1 MNVTSLFRSIPRAA
15 SAARNRDFTGA
26 QAILLAGVFAAL
38 GVNDGRP
45 R

>member
-1 MNVTSLFRSIPRAA
+1 MSALFRSIPRAF

-38 GVNDGRP
+38 GANDGRP
-45 R
+45 LP

>member
-1 MNVTSLFRSIPRAA
+1 MRTLFRSIPRAA

-45 R
+45 LL